1 MFETG
6 FDKTKD
12 LLRVAFA
19 GHVDREEAKQ
29 CTEQMALLLPDTKPG
44 FRLLTDLTSLETMD
58 TACAPFI
65 RKSMDLCNEHG
76 VRTVIRVIPDPHKDI
91 GFNILSLFH
100 YRQEIHIVTCETMAE
115 ATKVLENERGA

>member
-6 FDKTKD
+6 FDKTKN
-12 LLRVAFA
+12 LLHVAFS

-29 CTEQMALLLPDTKPG
+29 CTEEMALLFSDTKPG
-44 FRLLTDLTSLETMD
+44 FRLLTDLTNLETMD
-58 TACAPFI
+58 IACVPFI
-65 RKSMDLCNEHG
+65 KKVMDLSNKNG

-100 YRQEIHIVTCETMAE
+100 YRREIHIVTCESMAE
-115 ATKVLENERGA
+115 ATKVLENESGA